1 MSDFLGKLV
10 ERSLSGS
17 SAVRP
22 RLETI
27 YNVPTENGGRF
38 FGAEEQREAMAT
50 ASPDK
55 GSDRISRI
63 EAMRQPAPQASAEI
77 GSVSVPIAISSLQQS
92 APDRPSQQ
100 QVTSEDNAEL
110 RPPKPD
116 ALDSPRIGAPIES
129 SPQSVVPEI
138 RTQKVI
144 ELIRRESP
152 RLREPGRPLEFGAIS
167 QSAPPFRT
175 VTPRSEAREDSAANS
190 INVTIGRVEVRATLP
205 QPAASEKPRTAAPI
219 MSLEEY
225 LRGRAGGNRR

>member
-27 YNVPTENGGRF
+27 YNFPTENSGRF

-50 ASPDK
+50 PSPDK

-92 APDRPSQQ
+92 TDRPSQR

-152 RLREPGRPLEFGAIS
+152 RLREPGRPREFRAIS

-205 QPAASEKPRTAAPI
+205 QPAASEKPRATAPI

-225 LRGRAGGNRR
+225 LRERAGGNRR